1 MRILMRFLPLF
12 LAALLS
18 GALVYGAT
26 KYSGPRP
33 PKADVLYLLHAD
45 NLVETEVV
53 VAKEETRKDASVAT
67 IPGASSSAKTPLA
80 EPIFLLK
87 SNQLLPGKLA
97 AYKFEVKNGVREV
110 VISHKKQKNVAKP
123 IHLSITR
130 LDENLYRVEI
140 DEPLENGEYTIS
152 PEGSND
158 TFNFQIY

>member
-1 MRILMRFLPLF
+1 MRFRLL
-12 LAALLS
+12 LLITVLMSWAVASAAS
-18 GALVYGAT
+18 

-33 PKADVLYLLHAD
+33 PKADILYLLHAD

-53 VAKEETRKDASVAT
+53 VAKEETRKDAGIAIV
-67 IPGASSSAKTPLA
+67 PGATSPAKTPLA

-87 SNQLLPGKLA
+87 SSKILPDKLA
-97 AYKFEVKNGVREV
+97 AYRFDVKNGSREV
-110 VISHKKQKNVAKP
+110 TVSHKKQKNVAKP

-130 LDENLYRVEI
+130 LDDNLYRVEV
-140 DEPLENGEYTIS
+140 DQPLENGEYTIS